1 MDLLDLLIRMLGLI
15 LQVLGL
21 LLTWTGFRSLTQLQ
35 LKVASTPVLLP
46 PRPHAFTKDKPPL
59 AALAALAKSE
69 ALAEQRFDRHYR
81 ELRFLSAVTLQRLM
95 ARAGWGVENN
105 IYQLYHR
112 GYVAVQGGAQD
123 CPYTYMA
130 DMAAGRYKLPWDVQV
145 TDGTSC
151 GFEAP
156 TRAYMGHETH
166 PLAPASAPAAAASP
180 FKKVA

>member
-1 MDLLDLLIRMLGLI
+1 MDLLDLLIRIFGLI

-95 ARAGWGVENN
+95 ARAGWGVVLVGIGTLAVTLSTELTELLSA
-105 IYQLYHR
+105 LYR
-112 GYVAVQGGAQD
+112 LLI
-123 CPYTYMA
+123 
-130 DMAAGRYKLPWDVQV
+130 R
-145 TDGTSC
+145 
-151 GFEAP
+151 
-156 TRAYMGHETH
+156 
-166 PLAPASAPAAAASP
+166 
-180 FKKVA
+180 